1 MRDGEWLSVAPARS
15 GKADVYTSQLPDNN
29 SRTQSITMAN
39 RGYDVVVDVDA
50 EVSKSGF
57 YSFTVHFS
65 NSSRATSDIPTCK
78 RTLNSTR
85 PVSPLQRQQSPSL
98 IQITNHCPF
107 TVSQTSKMT
116 NAPPK
121 HKPIPPR
128 S

>member
-85 PVSPLQRQQSPSL
+85 PVSPLPRLPHTLLQ
-98 IQITNHCPF
+98 HCL
-107 TVSQTSKMT
+107 TIALLTISRLRK
-116 NAPPK
+116 
-121 HKPIPPR
+121 
-128 S
+128 